1 MEQDVYVAGQQDF
14 NLPHDVI
21 QLPSNGVFY
30 KSKKKAI
37 KVGYLTAVDENII
50 AEADFKKSI
59 QESIILPLLRNKV
72 YERDLRPEELI
83 DGDIEAIL
91 IFLRNTSFGPE
102 YNVSVTDPSTG
113 EKFNTSV
120 LLDELNIKSP
130 ANLPND
136 EGLFETELPVSKN
149 KVKLKILTMS
159 DRIETERI
167 LRSYPSDRTAPTITT
182 RLIQMIVELN
192 GDRDRNKISTFV
204 QQNMPIG
211 DSKFIRRYMA
221 DNEPRLD
228 LVKEVIAPSGERV
241 MVDITFGVEFFR
253 PFLSV

>member
-1 MEQDVYVAGQQDF
+1 MEQDAYTAGQQDF

-21 QLPSNGVFY
+21 QLPSGGIFY
-30 KSKKKAI
+30 KSKKKTV
-37 KVGYLTAVDENII
+37 KVGYLTAIDENII

-59 QESIILPLLRNKV
+59 QESIILPLLRNKL
-72 YERDLRPEELI
+72 YERDLRPEEMI

-91 IFLRNTSFGPE
+91 IFLRNTSFGPD
-102 YNVSVTDPSTG
+102 YSLMINDPATG
-113 EKFNTSV
+113 EKFNATI
-120 LLDELNIKSP
+120 LLDELNIKQP
-130 ANLPND
+130 KNTPNE
-136 EGLFETELPVSKN
+136 EGLFEIELPVSKSR
-149 KVKLKILTMS
+149 VKLKVLTIA
-159 DRIETERI
+159 DKVEIERV
-167 LRSYPSDRTAPTITT
+167 LRSYPSDRTPPSITT
-182 RLIQMIVELN
+182 RLIQTIVEIN
-192 GDRDRNKISTFV
+192 GDKDKGKIATFV
-204 QQNMPIG
+204 QQMPIG